1 MKLILLFSLLLTAFL
16 SNAEEEFDDGFDD
29 NIDDIIIETAPPPE
43 KNAVYG
49 SVNFETH
56 YNLNNNKNISSTKLL
71 LDLTTDYKM
80 DNGFKVNSNLK
91 AYHDFIFYASNN
103 YETTPSN
110 YENELNLNELNIEGS
125 INANLDFKI
134 GRQIVVWGKSDSI
147 RITDI
152 LNPLDNRAP
161 GLIDIKNLRLGRLMS
176 KLDYYQDNLKFS
188 TAILHENR
196 FSENPKF
203 GSDFKNSADLPENTP
218 SNGLKNTGIALS
230 LTGEFSGYDFGV
242 YFADTYL
249 DKPYFKEGALQF
261 DNRSKMLGLAYN
273 KVVDSFLLKTEIA
286 YFNNIKYTGL
296 NDTKSR
302 IDSLI
307 GVEYTGIS
315 DGSIGYELALRKIN
329 HYDAIINTQF
339 NNFTQQETYQHALR
353 FTQSY
358 LNQTL
363 NLTAISGVFGKQ
375 GDAGGF
381 ARISL
386 EYAIDDKL
394 SISGGIIDYI
404 GGSTATDAIKN
415 NDRIFT
421 KISYSF

>member
-1 MKLILLFSLLLTAFL
+1 MKLVLLFLLLLNAFL
-16 SNAEEEFDDGFDD
+16 LNAEEGFDDGFDD
-29 NIDDIIIETAPPPE
+29 NIDDIITTTLPPE
-43 KNAVYG
+43 KNIVYG
-49 SVNFETH
+49 SVNLETH
-56 YNLNNNKNISSTKLL
+56 YNFNNDKNLSSTKLL

-103 YETTPSN
+103 YETTPSG
-110 YENELNLNELNIEGS
+110 YESELNLNELNIEGS
-125 INANLDFKI
+125 ISTNLDFKI
-134 GRQIVVWGKSDSI
+134 GRQIVVWGKSDAI
-147 RITDI
+147 RITDV
-152 LNPLDNRAP
+152 LNPLDNRTP
-161 GLIDIKNLRLGRLMS
+161 GLIDIKNLRLGRFMS
-176 KLDYYQDNLKFS
+176 KLDYYQDNLKIS

-196 FSENPKF
+196 FSKNPKF
-203 GSDFKNSADLPENTP
+203 GSDFKKSIDLSEDKPN
-218 SNGLKNTGIALS
+218 NDLKNTGIALS

-249 DKPYFKEGALQF
+249 DKPYFKDGVLQF

-273 KVVDSFLLKTEIA
+273 KVVRSFLLKTEVA
-286 YFNNIKYTGL
+286 YFNNIKYAGL
-296 NDTKSR
+296 TDTRSR
-302 IDSLI
+302 IDALI

-315 DGSIGYELALRKIN
+315 DGSISYELALRKIN
-329 HYDAIINTQF
+329 HYDDIINTQS
-339 NNFTQQETYQHALR
+339 NNFTQQESYQHALR

-363 NLTAISGVFGKQ
+363 NLTAIAGVFGKK

-381 ARISL
+381 ARTSL
-386 EYAIDDKL
+386 DYAIDDKL

-404 GGSTATDAIKN
+404 GGSTATDSIKN

-421 KISYSF
+421 KISYAF

>member
-1 MKLILLFSLLLTAFL
+1 MKLVLLFLLLLNAFL
-16 SNAEEEFDDGFDD
+16 LNAEEGFDDGFDD
-29 NIDDIIIETAPPPE
+29 NIDDIITTTLPPE
-43 KNAVYG
+43 KNIVYG
-49 SVNFETH
+49 SVNLETH
-56 YNLNNNKNISSTKLL
+56 YNFNNDKNLSSTKLL

-103 YETTPSN
+103 YETTPSG
-110 YENELNLNELNIEGS
+110 YESELNLNELNIEGNIS
-125 INANLDFKI
+125 TNLDFKI
-134 GRQIVVWGKSDSI
+134 GRQIVVWGKSDAI
-147 RITDI
+147 RITDV
-152 LNPLDNRAP
+152 LNPLDNHTP
-161 GLIDIKNLRLGRLMS
+161 GLIDIKNLRLGRFMS

-196 FSENPKF
+196 FSKNPKF
-203 GSDFKNSADLPENTP
+203 GSDFKKSIDLSENKP
-218 SNGLKNTGIALS
+218 NNDLKNTGIALS

-249 DKPYFKEGALQF
+249 DKPYFKDGVLQF

-273 KVVDSFLLKTEIA
+273 KVVRSFLLKTEVA
-286 YFNNIKYTGL
+286 YFNNIKYAGL
-296 NDTKSR
+296 TDTRSR
-302 IDSLI
+302 IDALI

-315 DGSIGYELALRKIN
+315 DGSISYELALRKIN
-329 HYDAIINTQF
+329 HYDDIINTQS
-339 NNFTQQETYQHALR
+339 NNFTQQESYQHALR

-363 NLTAISGVFGKQ
+363 NLTAIAGVFGKK

-381 ARISL
+381 ARTSL
-386 EYAIDDKL
+386 DYAIDDKL

-404 GGSTATDAIKN
+404 GGSTTTDSIKN

-421 KISYSF
+421 KISYAF

>member
-1 MKLILLFSLLLTAFL
+1 MKLVLLFLLLLNAFL
-16 SNAEEEFDDGFDD
+16 LNAEEGFDDGFDD
-29 NIDDIIIETAPPPE
+29 NIDDIITTTLPPE
-43 KNAVYG
+43 KNIVYG
-49 SVNFETH
+49 SVNLETH
-56 YNLNNNKNISSTKLL
+56 YNFNNDKNLSSTKLL

-103 YETTPSN
+103 YETTPSG
-110 YENELNLNELNIEGS
+110 YESELNLNELNIEGNIS
-125 INANLDFKI
+125 TNLDFKI
-134 GRQIVVWGKSDSI
+134 GRQIVVWGKSDAI
-147 RITDI
+147 RITDV
-152 LNPLDNRAP
+152 LNPLDNRTP
-161 GLIDIKNLRLGRLMS
+161 GLIDIKNLRLGRFMS

-196 FSENPKF
+196 FSKNPKF
-203 GSDFKNSADLPENTP
+203 GSDFKKSIDLSENKP
-218 SNGLKNTGIALS
+218 NNDLKNTGIALS

-249 DKPYFKEGALQF
+249 DKPYFKDGVLQF
-261 DNRSKMLGLAYN
+261 YNRSKMLGLAYN
-273 KVVDSFLLKTEIA
+273 KVVRSFLLKTEVA
-286 YFNNIKYTGL
+286 YFNNIKYAGL
-296 NDTKSR
+296 TDTRSR
-302 IDSLI
+302 IDALI

-315 DGSIGYELALRKIN
+315 DGSISYELALRKIN
-329 HYDAIINTQF
+329 HYDDIINTQS
-339 NNFTQQETYQHALR
+339 NNFTQQESYQHALR

-363 NLTAISGVFGKQ
+363 NLTAIAGVFGKK

-381 ARISL
+381 ARTSL
-386 EYAIDDKL
+386 DYAINDKL

-404 GGSTATDAIKN
+404 GGSTTTDSIKN

-421 KISYSF
+421 KISYAF

>member
-1 MKLILLFSLLLTAFL
+1 MKLVLLFLLLLNAFL
-16 SNAEEEFDDGFDD
+16 LNAEEGFDDGFDD
-29 NIDDIIIETAPPPE
+29 NIDDIITTTLPPE
-43 KNAVYG
+43 KNIVYG
-49 SVNFETH
+49 SVNLETH
-56 YNLNNNKNISSTKLL
+56 YNFNNDKNLSSTKLL

-103 YETTPSN
+103 YETTPSG
-110 YENELNLNELNIEGS
+110 YESELNLNELNIEGS
-125 INANLDFKI
+125 ISTNLDFKI
-134 GRQIVVWGKSDSI
+134 GRQIVVWGKSDVI
-147 RITDI
+147 RITDV
-152 LNPLDNRAP
+152 LNPLDNRTP
-161 GLIDIKNLRLGRLMS
+161 GLIDIKNLRLGRFMS

-196 FSENPKF
+196 FSKNPKF
-203 GSDFKNSADLPENTP
+203 GSDFKKSIDLSEDKPN
-218 SNGLKNTGIALS
+218 NDLKNTGIALS

-249 DKPYFKEGALQF
+249 DKPYFKDGVLQF

-273 KVVDSFLLKTEIA
+273 KVVRSFLLKTEVA
-286 YFNNIKYTGL
+286 YFNNIKYAGL
-296 NDTKSR
+296 TDTRSR
-302 IDSLI
+302 IDALI

-315 DGSIGYELALRKIN
+315 DGSISYELALRKIN
-329 HYDAIINTQF
+329 HYDDIINTQS
-339 NNFTQQETYQHALR
+339 NNFTQQESYQHALR

-363 NLTAISGVFGKQ
+363 NLTAIAGVFGKK

-381 ARISL
+381 ARTSL
-386 EYAIDDKL
+386 DYAIDDKL

-404 GGSTATDAIKN
+404 GGSTATDSIKN

-421 KISYSF
+421 KISYTF